1 MRNPLRSRRGQ
12 ARLRLLS
19 MAGLAAALAVVAA
32 AACSVGSAGVS
43 LSTVWRLLLSWLPG
57 LPAAA
62 DVPEAAATIVL
73 QIRLPRVLLAAMVGS
88 ALATAGAAYQ
98 GLFRNPLADPYLLG
112 VAQGATLGAVVGFL
126 LRLPG
131 GLGPALVPALAFCG
145 ALLAAGSVY
154 LLSRTGRSLPMTAMI
169 LAGVA
174 AGAFLSSIS
183 FFLLLRARQDLHG
196 ILAWMMGGF
205 ALSSWVEVRILLPW
219 LAVGLLPLYAQ
230 GRTLNLLQLDEEQ
243 AQQLGVPV
251 ERVKRVLLLSAT
263 LVTAGAVSFAGS
275 IGFVGLILPHTVR
288 LIWGPDHRF
297 LLPLSTLAGAIFL
310 VAADTLARLLLG
322 SGDLPVGVVTAFLGA
337 PFFLVLLARHRRAM
351 G

>member
-1 MRNPLRSRRGQ
+1 MNLREH
-12 ARLRLLS
+12 ARLRLIS
-19 MAGLAAALAVVAA
+19 MAGLLAALAVAAA
-32 AACSVGSAGVS
+32 AACSVGSAEVS
-43 LSTVWRLLLSWLPG
+43 LSTVWRLLLSGLTGG
-57 LPAAA
+57 LPPDIPA
-62 DVPEAAATIVL
+62 AAATIVL
-73 QIRLPRVLLAAMVGS
+73 QIRLPRILLAGLVGA
-88 ALATAGAAYQ
+88 ALATAGATYQ

-131 GLGPALVPALAFCG
+131 GFGLVLVPALAFCG

-154 LLSRTGRSLPMTAMI
+154 LLSRTGRSLPMTTMI
-169 LAGVA
+169 LAGIA

-196 ILAWMMGGF
+196 ILSWMMGGF
-205 ALSSWVEVRILLPW
+205 ALGSWNEVRVLLPW
-219 LAVGLLPLYAQ
+219 LAAGLLPLYAQ

-263 LVTAGAVSFAGS
+263 LITAGAVSFAGS
-275 IGFVGLILPHTVR
+275 IGFVGIILPHTVR
-288 LIWGPDHRF
+288 MIWGPDHRF
-297 LLPLSTLAGAIFL
+297 LLPLSTLTGAIFL
-310 VAADTLARLLLG
+310 IAADTLARVLLG

-337 PFFLVLLARHRRAM
+337 PFFLYLLGQRKKAM